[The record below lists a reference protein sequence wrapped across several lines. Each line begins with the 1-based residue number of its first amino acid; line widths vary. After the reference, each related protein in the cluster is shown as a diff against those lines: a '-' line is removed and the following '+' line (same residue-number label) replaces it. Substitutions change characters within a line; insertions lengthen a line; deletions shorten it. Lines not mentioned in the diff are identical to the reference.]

1 MRRPGSAPPPHTIAE
16 VQRSHPMLL
25 TLTVR
30 LAQVGLSV
38 LSFLWLPPQL
48 AKCTFYMFLSCVLYV
63 NIGRCA

>member
-1 MRRPGSAPPPHTIAE
+1 
-16 VQRSHPMLL
+16 MLL

-63 NIGRCA
+63 NIGRCACG